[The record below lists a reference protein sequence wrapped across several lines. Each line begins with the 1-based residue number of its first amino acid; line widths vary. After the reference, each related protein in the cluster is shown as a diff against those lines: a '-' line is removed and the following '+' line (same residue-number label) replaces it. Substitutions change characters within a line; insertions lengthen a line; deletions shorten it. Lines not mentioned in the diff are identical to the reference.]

1 MGSLGRNCELRR
13 VSNGAADAW
22 ALLSVLRPPT
32 LVTGAAGG
40 RSRVLRPLAA
50 RAAAAL
56 PLTAISASPVR
67 RPWLRYRQRDSC
79 GALGRYGNG
88 RCAERPLSSMCR
100 KHQLSIKTTA
110 AVPPPVVNVPPPVV
124 NVNAI
129 QIEVSRSDTAK
140 AVADMTAKAHLA
152 KAANPAP
159 APKRPIVAAPPQ
171 RRSRTT
177 VWIKAAAVIVV
188 AIGAAEGARR
198 LGLHWP
204 QPAAREEQPVH
215 ATPVVASATAA
226 ERGATPPH
234 SRSEAKTVAENRAS
248 GIAPSRAAALPKPT
262 TAAGRRRAV
271 RQEGSSAQHVAP
283 VVAPAP
289 APETPAPVPTK
300 PRALVAGSPAP
311 PTGRF
316 FERNDVDEPPQIAT
330 RVEPQLPANLPARP
344 HNDVVVVRVLV
355 SSTGHPFRVSLLRGS
370 RLGRSSDE
378 AVVAAVTRWTYS
390 PAKKRGESVN
400 CWYNI
405 GVPLGK
411 AN

>member
-1 MGSLGRNCELRR
+1 MNCAECQTEPLTPGHYCPCCGRQLSLQERR
-13 VSNGAADAW
+13 AVDA
-22 ALLSVLRPPT
+22 SSP
-32 LVTGAAGG
+32 
-40 RSRVLRPLAA
+40 AA
-50 RAAAAL
+50 RC
-56 PLTAISASPVR
+56 
-67 RPWLRYRQRDSC
+67 QSC
-79 GALGRYGNG
+79 GGPSADGDLCKSCEQAFAPLLGSATVAAPSDVAATAGVQK
-88 RCAERPLSSMCR
+88 APIV
-100 KHQLSIKTTA
+100 IKTTA
-110 AVPPPVVNVPPPVV
+110 AVPPPVVNV
-124 NVNAI
+124 NAI
-129 QIEVSRSDTAK
+129 QVEISRSDTAK

-204 QPAAREEQPVH
+204 QPAAREELPVQ

-226 ERGATPPH
+226 ERGATPPDT
-234 SRSEAKTVAENRAS
+234 RSEAKMVAENRAS
-248 GIAPSRAAALPKPT
+248 ASAIAPSKAAALRKPT

-271 RQEGSSAQHVAP
+271 RQEGPSDQHVAP
-283 VVAPAP
+283 VVAAAP
-289 APETPAPVPTK
+289 APRNTRSCFDEATGTGG
-300 PRALVAGSPAP
+300 GSPAP
-311 PTGRF
+311 PAGRF
-316 FERNDVDEPPQIAT
+316 FERMMLTSRRRSQPALNAT
-330 RVEPQLPANLPARP
+330 TGQSPARP
-344 HNDVVVVRVLV
+344 HNDVASFAC
-355 SSTGHPFRVSLLRGS
+355 SSRAPVIVPRQSASRSGSVAHRTSCRRG
-370 RLGRSSDE
+370 
-378 AVVAAVTRWTYS
+378 VTRWTFS

>member
-1 MGSLGRNCELRR
+1 MNCAECQ
-13 VSNGAADAW
+13 
-22 ALLSVLRPPT
+22 T
-32 LVTGAAGG
+32 E
-40 RSRVLRPLAA
+40 
-50 RAAAAL
+50 
-56 PLTAISASPVR
+56 PLTPGHYCPCCGRQLSLQERRAVEASSPAPR
-67 RPWLRYRQRDSC
+67 CQSC
-79 GALGRYGNG
+79 GGPSAEGDLCTSCTQAFAPVLGSATVAAPSDVTATAGAQKVPTVINVQK
-88 RCAERPLSSMCR
+88 APTV
-100 KHQLSIKTTA
+100 IKTTA

-159 APKRPIVAAPPQ
+159 VPKRPIVAAPPQ

-215 ATPVVASATAA
+215 ATPVVASATA

-234 SRSEAKTVAENRAS
+234 TRSEAKTVAENRAS
-248 GIAPSRAAALPKPT
+248 GIAPSKAAALPKPT

-271 RQEGSSAQHVAP
+271 RQEGSSDQHVAP

-300 PRALVAGSPAP
+300 PRALVAGSPVP

-378 AVVAAVTRWTYS
+378 AVVAAVTRWTFS